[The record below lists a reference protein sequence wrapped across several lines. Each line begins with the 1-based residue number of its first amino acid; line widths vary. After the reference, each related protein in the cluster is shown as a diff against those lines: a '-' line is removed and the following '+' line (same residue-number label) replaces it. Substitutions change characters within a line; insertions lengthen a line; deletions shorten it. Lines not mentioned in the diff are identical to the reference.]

1 MKKDS
6 DNPALR
12 RRSLGMGLSA
22 LLGED
27 AGAIFD
33 SDERAAR
40 PTPKGA
46 RVLPIEQLAP
56 SPLQPRRD
64 FAEDELESLAES
76 MRRHGLLQPLLV
88 RPVGESGFEIVAG
101 ERRWRAAQRA
111 GLAEVPVLIREL
123 GERETLEIALVE
135 NVQRKDLSPLEEA
148 DAYRR
153 LIDEFEHTQEDI
165 ATALGRSRSHVA
177 NTIRL
182 LALPESLRRMLEK
195 GDLTA
200 GHARALLGSVEPVGL
215 ALIVVQEGLN
225 VRQTEELVRRDGNRD
240 APSGPRVAGRIDPDV
255 KAFEERLSRRFGLPI
270 AIRQKK
276 DGGELVVR
284 WRTLDQL
291 DRFLNLVGSDEPAE
305 RG

>member
-1 MKKDS
+1 MKHDP
-6 DNPALR
+6 DHPAVR
-12 RRSLGMGLSA
+12 RRGLGMGLSA

-27 AGAIFD
+27 AGTIFD
-33 SDERAAR
+33 GDEQAAR
-40 PTPKGA
+40 PTPKGS
-46 RVLPIEQLAP
+46 RVVPIEQLTP
-56 SPLQPRRD
+56 SAHQPRRSFD
-64 FAEDELESLAES
+64 EDELESLADS

-88 RPVGESGFEIVAG
+88 RPKGDQGYEIVAG

-111 GLAEVPVLIREL
+111 GLDEVPVLIREL

-153 LIDEFEHTQEDI
+153 LTDEFGHTQEDI
-165 ATALGRSRSHVA
+165 ASVLGRSRSHVA

-182 LALPESLRRMLEK
+182 LALPPAVARLLEDDK
-195 GDLTA
+195 LTA
-200 GHARALLGSVEPVGL
+200 GHARALLGAQDPAKL
-215 ALIVVQEGLN
+215 AQTVVDEGLN
-225 VRQTEELVRRDGNRD
+225 VRQTEELVRRQAADVPGKAATRRMAPD
-240 APSGPRVAGRIDPDV
+240 ADV
-255 KAFEERLSRRFGLPI
+255 QAFEERLSRRFGLPI

-291 DRFLNLVGSDEPAE
+291 DRFLNLVGSEE
-305 RG
+305 G

>member
-1 MKKDS
+1 VKHDT
-6 DNPALR
+6 DHPTAR
-12 RRSLGMGLSA
+12 RRGLGMGLSA

-33 SDERAAR
+33 GDERAAR
-40 PTPKGA
+40 PTPRGS
-46 RVLPIEQLAP
+46 RVVPIEQLRP
-56 SPLQPRRD
+56 SGHQPRRSFD
-64 FAEDELESLAES
+64 EDELESLADS

-88 RPVGESGFEIVAG
+88 RPAGDAGYEIVAG

-135 NVQRKDLSPLEEA
+135 NVQRKDLTPLEEG

-153 LIDEFEHTQEDI
+153 LSEEFGHTQEDI

-182 LALPESLRRMLEK
+182 LALPDSVRRLLEQEK
-195 GDLTA
+195 LTA
-200 GHARALLGSVEPVGL
+200 GHARALLGAQDPVRL
-215 ALIVVQEGLN
+215 AEKVVGEGLN
-225 VRQTEELVRRDGNRD
+225 VRHTEDLVRREAAAAPAKAAARPMKVD
-240 APSGPRVAGRIDPDV
+240 ADV

-270 AIRQKK
+270 AIRTKK

-291 DRFLNLVGSDEPAE
+291 DRFLNLVGSEE
-305 RG
+305 G

>member
-1 MKKDS
+1 
-6 DNPALR
+6 
-12 RRSLGMGLSA
+12 MGLSA

-27 AGAIFD
+27 AGTIFD
-33 SDERAAR
+33 GDEQAAR
-40 PTPKGA
+40 PTPKGS
-46 RVLPIEQLAP
+46 RVVPIEQLTP
-56 SPLQPRRD
+56 SAHQPRRSFD
-64 FAEDELESLAES
+64 EDELESLADS

-88 RPVGESGFEIVAG
+88 RPKGDQGYEIVAG

-111 GLAEVPVLIREL
+111 GLDEVPVLIREL

-153 LIDEFEHTQEDI
+153 LTDEFGHTQEDI
-165 ATALGRSRSHVA
+165 ASVLGRSRSHVA

-182 LALPESLRRMLEK
+182 LALPPAVARLLEDDK
-195 GDLTA
+195 LTA
-200 GHARALLGSVEPVGL
+200 GHARALLGAQDPAKL
-215 ALIVVQEGLN
+215 AQTVVDEGLN
-225 VRQTEELVRRDGNRD
+225 VRQTEELVRRQAADVPGKAATRRMAPD
-240 APSGPRVAGRIDPDV
+240 ADV
-255 KAFEERLSRRFGLPI
+255 QAFEERLSRRFGLPI

-291 DRFLNLVGSDEPAE
+291 DRFLNLVGSEE
-305 RG
+305 G